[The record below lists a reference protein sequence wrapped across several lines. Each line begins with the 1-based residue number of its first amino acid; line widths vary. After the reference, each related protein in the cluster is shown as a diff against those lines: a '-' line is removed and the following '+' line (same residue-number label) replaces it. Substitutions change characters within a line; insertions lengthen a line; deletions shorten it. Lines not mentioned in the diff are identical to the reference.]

1 MKNMQNFPKFSF
13 SNFLIK
19 FEFKVEEKIKLNFYY
34 LGLKIRRIIVN
45 HATTNEAIPG

>member
-1 MKNMQNFPKFSF
+1 MQNFTKNSF

-19 FEFKVEEKIKLNFYY
+19 FEFKVKEKIKLNFYY

-45 HATTNEAIPG
+45 ATTNEAIPG